1 MAEKEVVPRRQ
12 LEQDAAQ
19 QLRVGQVTGLPSPA
33 DSPPD
38 HLRRAPAA
46 DGAAPLVAPPAAVRS
61 HLASGQSQSA
71 GRIDSLTRRTGEPR
85 EDTAAGRRNN

>member
-19 QLRVGQVTGLPSPA
+19 QLRVGQGSPA
-33 DSPPD
+33 SPPPPD

-46 DGAAPLVAPPAAVRS
+46 DGATPLVAPLAAVRS
-61 HLASGQSQSA
+61 HLPSGQRQSA

-85 EDTAAGRRNN
+85 EDTAARRRNN